1 MPEEISAAVEASTEA
16 TVSTETSTPDSGT
29 TQTTEAQTTT
39 PVTPVTPVTQ
49 DLTRD
54 DYLARSKYLKQNRP
68 IPTETPID
76 GTTPVETDA
85 VKPQETPT
93 TPTAAIP
100 EKVKLPDGTEVPFEE
115 LTKGYMM
122 QADYTKKTQALSVER
137 QKLQAE
143 QEAHKT
149 QKEQA
154 DKALGLW
161 TAIERDP
168 IGTLNKLY
176 AHYDEQG
183 IQEPKDPAELA
194 MEDKR
199 RELEAREQA
208 LASKQQQTEQEETL
222 RQIGS
227 QMEALAAKYKG
238 FDAEKVIAYAIE
250 NNIPDPEKAFKAMD
264 YENRI
269 AELEQAKKT
278 GVIEYVKS
286 KTVKAGEAPPIG
298 TSVTGGAP
306 PVQINAPSDWRSSKL
321 AALARLTGT

>member
-1 MPEEISAAVEASTEA
+1 MPEEMSAAIEANAEA
-16 TVSTETSTPDSGT
+16 QVSTETSTPDSGI
-29 TQTTEAQTTT
+29 TQETEAPST
-39 PVTPVTPVTQ
+39 PPTQ
-49 DLTRD
+49 GDPQVLTRED
-54 DYLARSKYLKQNRP
+54 FLSKSRYLKRDRP
-68 IPTETPID
+68 IPTETPED
-76 GTTPVETDA
+76 GITPQAETETGTA
-85 VKPQETPT
+85 TATPT
-93 TPTAAIP
+93 PAAAP

-137 QKLQAE
+137 QRLQAE
-143 QEAHKT
+143 QEAYKS

-168 IGTLNKLY
+168 IGTLNQLY

-183 IQEPKDPAELA
+183 IQEPRDPMELE

-199 RELEAREQA
+199 RELAAREQL

-227 QMEALAAKYKG
+227 RMEALAAKYKG
-238 FDAEKVIAYAIE
+238 FEIDKVIAYAIE

-278 GVIEYVKS
+278 SVTEYVKS
-286 KTVKAGEAPPIG
+286 KTAKAGEVPPLG
-298 TSVTGGAP
+298 TSIMGGAP
-306 PVQINAPSDWRSSKL
+306 PVQINSPMGWRSAKL
-321 AALARLTGT
+321 AAIARLTGT